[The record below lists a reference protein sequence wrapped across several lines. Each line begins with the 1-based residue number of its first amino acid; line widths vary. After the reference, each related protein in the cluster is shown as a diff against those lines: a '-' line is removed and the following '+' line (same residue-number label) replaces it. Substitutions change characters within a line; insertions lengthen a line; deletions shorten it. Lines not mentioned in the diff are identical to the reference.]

1 MRTNWES
8 KSKDQRNL
16 LAKSRSGKKH
26 SAVGVFAVVAFC
38 LGSMGCAGTH
48 GNKDISL
55 IRAAER
61 GATEEMFQLIRD
73 GANVNAIDKEGWTP
87 YLAASTKGHLDAMK
101 MLRAMGARTEAPEM
115 HLVQRDREFLLH
127 Q

>member
-1 MRTNWES
+1 MKGNRGT
-8 KSKDQRNL
+8 KIKTGAKGT
-16 LAKSRSGKKH
+16 LA
-26 SAVGVFAVVAFC
+26 ALA
-38 LGSMGCAGTH
+38 LGLACMGCAGTH

-61 GATEEMFQLIRD
+61 GATEEMFRLIRD
-73 GANVNAIDKEGWTP
+73 GADINAMDEEGWTP

-101 MLRAMGARTEAPEM
+101 MLRALGAKTEAPEM
-115 HLVQRDREFLLH
+115 NYVHRDREFLLH